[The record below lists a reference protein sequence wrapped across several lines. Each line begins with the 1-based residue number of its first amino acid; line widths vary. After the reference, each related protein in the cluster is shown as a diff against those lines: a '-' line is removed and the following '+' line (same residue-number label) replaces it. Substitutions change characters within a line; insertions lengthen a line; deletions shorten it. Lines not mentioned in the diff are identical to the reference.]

1 MAKQIKTDICVIG
14 GGSGGLSVAAG
25 AAQMGAQVVLV
36 EGHKMG
42 GDCLNYGCVPS
53 KALLAA
59 ANRAVAHQA
68 NADFGLSA
76 AKPKVDF
83 AKVMAHV
90 SDVVK
95 SIEPMDSVERFS
107 GLGVK
112 VVEAKGRF
120 IDRKTLKAGAT
131 TITAKRFV
139 IATGSTAAIPPI
151 KGLNGVPFLTNE
163 TVFTLQKQ
171 PKHLL
176 VLGGG
181 PIGAEMAQAF
191 ARLGSKVTLLEAAKF
206 LGREDEE
213 ISAPVKAQLIAD
225 GVDLRE
231 GARIV
236 AAAHKGKG
244 ATTKITL
251 TCAQGKGQG
260 KGKGKATE
268 DITGDALLVAT
279 GRAANIAG
287 LDAEKA
293 GVTLSD
299 TGNPYIVVDKRLR
312 THNKKIFA
320 IGDVAGGPQF
330 THAAGYHAG
339 LVIRN
344 ILFFLPAKVSHA
356 ALPRVTYTNPEL
368 ASVGLSEA
376 EARAQY
382 AAIKVLRWP
391 FEENDRA
398 RAERDGR
405 GLVKVIT
412 TRQGKILGASI
423 VGAGAGDLLAPWTMA
438 LGKGLPIGDMAGVIA
453 PYPTRG
459 EASKRAAGDFYTP
472 TLFGPR
478 TRSVVGFLSSFR
490 R

>member
-1 MAKQIKTDICVIG
+1 MMVQHIKTDICVIG

-25 AAQMGAQVVLV
+25 AAQMGTKVVLV

-59 ANRAVAHQA
+59 ANRAVAHHK
-68 NADFGLSA
+68 NTDFGLTA
-76 AKPKVDF
+76 AAPKVDF
-83 AKVMAHV
+83 AAVMAHV
-90 SDVVK
+90 GDVIK
-95 SIEPMDSVERFS
+95 SIEPMDSVERFE

-120 IDRKTLKAGAT
+120 IDAKTLKAGST

-139 IATGSTAAIPPI
+139 IATGSMAAIPPI
-151 KGLNGVPFLTNE
+151 KGLKGVPFLTNE
-163 TVFTLQKQ
+163 TIFGLQKQ

-191 ARLGSKVTLLEAAKF
+191 ARLGSKVTLLEAARF

-213 ISAPVKAQLIAD
+213 LSAHVKAQLIAD
-225 GVDLRE
+225 GVDMRE
-231 GARIV
+231 GETIV
-236 AAAHKGKG
+236 NVAHKGKSG
-244 ATTKITL
+244 ATKITL
-251 TCAQGKGQG
+251 TCAAG
-260 KGKGKATE
+260 ATTHE
-268 DITGDALLVAT
+268 ITGDALLVAA

-287 LDAEKA
+287 LDVEKA

-299 TGNPYIVVDKRLR
+299 NAHPHIVVDKRLR
-312 THNKKIFA
+312 TSNKKIFA

-344 ILFFLPAKVSHA
+344 ILFFLPAKVDHGG
-356 ALPRVTYTNPEL
+356 LPRVTYTNPEL

-376 EARAQY
+376 EAREKY

-398 RAERDGR
+398 RAERDQR
-405 GLVKVIT
+405 GLVKIIT

-438 LGKGLPIGDMAGVIA
+438 LAQGLPISAMAGVIA

-459 EASKRAAGDFYTP
+459 EASKRAAGDYYTP

-478 TRSVVGFLSSFR
+478 TRKIVGFLSLFR

>member
-68 NADFGLSA
+68 NTDFGLSA

-90 SDVVK
+90 SDVIK
-95 SIEPMDSVERFS
+95 SIEPMDSVERFA

-112 VVEAKGRF
+112 VIEAKGKF
-120 IDRKTLKAGAT
+120 IDRKTLRAGNS
-131 TITAKRFV
+131 TISAKRFV
-139 IATGSTAAIPPI
+139 IATGSGAAIPPV
-151 KGLNGVPFLTNE
+151 KGLKGVPYLTNE
-163 TVFTLQKQ
+163 TIFSLQKQ

-191 ARLGSKVTLLEAAKF
+191 ARLGSKVTLLEAARF
-206 LGREDEE
+206 LGREDDEL
-213 ISAPVKAQLIAD
+213 SAHVKAQLIAD
-225 GVDLRE
+225 GVDVRE
-231 GARIV
+231 GESIV

-244 ATTKITL
+244 ATVKITL
-251 TCAQGKGQG
+251 TCVKGEGTQ
-260 KGKGKATE
+260 
-268 DITGDALLVAT
+268 DISGDALLVAT

-299 TGNPYIVVDKRLR
+299 TPNPHIVVDKRLR
-312 THNKKIFA
+312 TKNKKIFA
-320 IGDVAGGPQF
+320 IGDVTGGPQF

-344 ILFFLPAKVSHA
+344 ILFFLPAKVNHD

-368 ASVGLSEA
+368 AGVGLSEA
-376 EARAQY
+376 EARTQY

-398 RAERDGR
+398 RAERDQR
-405 GLVKVIT
+405 GFVKIIT

-438 LGKGLPIGDMAGVIA
+438 LAKGLSIADMAGVIA

-459 EASKRAAGDFYTP
+459 EASKRAAGDYYTP

-478 TRSVVGFLSSFR
+478 TRSVVGFLSLFR

>member
-1 MAKQIKTDICVIG
+1 MAEHIKTDICVIG

-25 AAQMGAQVVLV
+25 AAQMGAQTVLV

-59 ANRAVAHQA
+59 AHRATAA
-68 NADFGLSA
+68 EDNAAFGLSA
-76 AKPKVDF
+76 ETPKVNF
-83 AKVMAHV
+83 AKVMQHV
-90 SDVVK
+90 DAVVK
-95 SIEPMDSVERFS
+95 SIEPMDSVERFA
-107 GLGVK
+107 GLGVH
-112 VVEAKGRF
+112 VIEAKARF
-120 IDRKTLKAGAT
+120 INRKTVWAGNVT
-131 TITAKRFV
+131 VSAKRFV
-139 IATGSTAAIPPI
+139 IATGSMAAVPPV
-151 KGLNGVPFLTNE
+151 KGLSKVPYLTNE
-163 TVFTLQKQ
+163 TVFSLTRQ
-171 PKHLL
+171 PKHLMI
-176 VLGGG
+176 LGGG

-191 ARLGSKVTLLEAAKF
+191 RRLGSQVTVLEAQRI

-213 ISAPVKAQLIAD
+213 ISAHVKTQLMAD
-225 GVDLRE
+225 GVDSRE
-231 GARIV
+231 GVRVSAAKHSGTGAR
-236 AAAHKGKG
+236 
-244 ATTKITL
+244 TKITL
-251 TCAQGKGQG
+251 TTSDG
-260 KGKGKATE
+260 E
-268 DITGDALLVAT
+268 ISGDALLVAT

-287 LDAEKA
+287 LDVEKA
-293 GVTLSD
+293 DVKLSD
-299 TGNPYIVVDKRLR
+299 TSAPHILVDSRMR
-312 THNKKIFA
+312 TANKKIFA

-344 ILFFLPAKVSHA
+344 ILFFLPAKVNHA

-376 EARAQY
+376 EARAKY

-398 RAERDGR
+398 RAERDER
-405 GLVKVIT
+405 GMVKVIT
-412 TRQGKILGASI
+412 TRNGKILGASL

-438 LGKGLPIGDMAGVIA
+438 LAQGLPISAMAGVIA

-459 EASKRAAGDFYTP
+459 EASKRAAGDYYTP

-478 TRSVVGFLSSFR
+478 TRKIVSFLSLFR
-490 R
+490 G

>member
-68 NADFGLSA
+68 NTGFGLSA

-90 SDVVK
+90 SDVIK
-95 SIEPMDSVERFS
+95 SIEPMDSVERFA

-112 VVEAKGRF
+112 VIEAKGKF
-120 IDRKTLKAGAT
+120 IDRKTLRAGNS
-131 TITAKRFV
+131 TISAKRFV
-139 IATGSTAAIPPI
+139 IATGSSAAIPPV
-151 KGLNGVPFLTNE
+151 KGLKGVPYLTNE
-163 TVFTLQKQ
+163 TIFSLQKQ

-191 ARLGSKVTLLEAAKF
+191 ARLGSKVTLLEAATF
-206 LGREDEE
+206 LGREDDEL
-213 ISAPVKAQLIAD
+213 SAHVKAQLIAD
-225 GVDLRE
+225 GVDVRE
-231 GARIV
+231 GESIV
-236 AAAHKGKG
+236 AATHKGEG
-244 ATTKITL
+244 AAVKITL
-251 TCAQGKGQG
+251 TCAKG
-260 KGKGKATE
+260 E
-268 DITGDALLVAT
+268 DTQDISGDALLVAT

-293 GVTLSD
+293 GATLSD
-299 TGNPYIVVDKRLR
+299 TTNPHIVVDTRLR
-312 THNKKIFA
+312 TKNKKIFA

-344 ILFFLPAKVSHA
+344 ILFFLPAKVNHD

-398 RAERDGR
+398 RAERDQR
-405 GLVKVIT
+405 GFVKIIS

-438 LGKGLPIGDMAGVIA
+438 LAKGLSIADMAGVIA

-459 EASKRAAGDFYTP
+459 EAGKRAAGDYYTP

-478 TRSVVGFLSSFR
+478 TRSVVGFLSLFR

>member
-1 MAKQIKTDICVIG
+1 MAKHIKTDICVIG

-90 SDVVK
+90 ADVTK
-95 SIEPMDSVERFS
+95 SIEPMDSVERFA
-107 GLGVK
+107 GLGVN
-112 VVEAKGRF
+112 VIEAKGKF
-120 IDRKTLKAGAT
+120 IDGKTLKAGNT

-139 IATGSTAAIPPI
+139 IATGSQAAVPPI
-151 KGLNGVPFLTNE
+151 KGLKGVPFLTNE
-163 TVFTLQKQ
+163 TIFALQKQ

-191 ARLGSKVTLLEAAKF
+191 ARLGSKVTLLEAARF

-213 ISAPVKAQLIAD
+213 LSAHVKAQLIAD

-231 GARIV
+231 GASILS
-236 AAAHKGKG
+236 AAHKGKG
-244 ATTKITL
+244 ATAKITL
-251 TCAQGKGQG
+251 TCAKGEETQ
-260 KGKGKATE
+260 
-268 DITGDALLVAT
+268 DITGDALLVAA

-293 GVTLSD
+293 GVTLSE
-299 TGNPYIVVDKRLR
+299 TANPHIVVDKRLR

-398 RAERDGR
+398 RAERDQR

-438 LGKGLPIGDMAGVIA
+438 LGKGLPIADMAGVIA

-478 TRSVVGFLSSFR
+478 TRSVVGFLSLFR

>member
-1 MAKQIKTDICVIG
+1 MAEHIKTDICVIG

-59 ANRAVAHQA
+59 AERAHIGRS
-68 NADFGLSA
+68 NKPFGIA
-76 AKPKVDF
+76 AARPKVDF
-83 AKVMAHV
+83 AGVMRHV
-90 SDVVK
+90 RETIEA
-95 SIEPMDSVERFS
+95 IEPVDSVERFS
-107 GLGVK
+107 GLGVQVIEETGK
-112 VVEAKGRF
+112 FFSRT
-120 IDRKTLKAGAT
+120 TLKAGNKL
-131 TITAKRFV
+131 ITAKRFV
-139 IATGSTAAIPPI
+139 IATGSVAAVPSIR
-151 KGLNGVPFLTNE
+151 GLKKTPYLTNE
-163 TVFTLQKQ
+163 TIFTLKRQ

-176 VLGGG
+176 IIGGG

-191 ARLGSKVTLLEAAKF
+191 RRLGSEVTILEADKI

-213 ISAPVKAQLIAD
+213 VSAHVKSQ
-225 GVDLRE
+225 LRE
-231 GARIV
+231 DGIALKEGVKI
-236 AAAHKGKG
+236 ASISG
-244 ATTKITL
+244 TSTKKTVRL
-251 TCAQGKGQG
+251 VGGT
-260 KGKGKATE
+260 
-268 DITGDALLVAT
+268 DIIGDALLVAA
-279 GRAANIAG
+279 GRKANLAA
-287 LDAEKA
+287 LDLAKA
-293 GVTLSD
+293 GVAISD
-299 TGNPYIVVDKRLR
+299 DTHPHIKVDKRLR
-312 THNKKIFA
+312 SSNKKIFA
-320 IGDVAGGPQF
+320 IGDVNGGPQF
-330 THAAGYHAG
+330 THAAGYQAG

-344 ILFFLPAKVSHA
+344 ILFYLPAKVNFT

-376 EARAQY
+376 EAREKF

-398 RAERDGR
+398 RAERDMR

-412 TRQGKILGASI
+412 TRNGRVLGASI
-423 VGAGAGDLLAPWTMA
+423 VGKGAGDLLAPWTMA
-438 LGKGLPIGDMAGVIA
+438 LAQGLPISAMAGVIA

-459 EASKRAAGDFYTP
+459 EASKRAAGDYYTP

-478 TRSVVGFLSSFR
+478 TRRIIGLLSFFR